1 MTAEPTDA
9 MPADNDAADD
19 TDLGAAILGVERAIE
34 QIERCDPAERATLVA
49 ELHELRD
56 LAEKLRHERIEV
68 AVFGEISTGK
78 SALINA
84 LVGDVVAGVSVRGGW
99 TKDVWRV
106 DWEAT
111 GTQVP
116 GMDQS
121 ELVLVDT
128 PGLNEVEGAARAD
141 MARQA
146 AERADVIVFVT
157 DSDLNETEHNAL
169 AEIAGCHKPVLLVLN
184 KADLYAPDQLDAL
197 LTSLLSDPVSKL
209 IGGEENLVTAS
220 ADPREVEHLIQ
231 NPDGSTRSEWRR
243 PKPEIDSVRIR
254 ILELLSDEGKTL
266 AALNASMYA
275 ADRSDRVAALRVR
288 MRSGRADRV
297 VWSFAVV
304 KSLAVAMNP
313 WAVADVA
320 GGVAVDAA
328 MVASL
333 GQVYGFPITT
343 ANARELVTSILKAA
357 GWLMLGEAVVS
368 FGSSLFK
375 GITFGG
381 STVLTALPQG
391 AAAGYGS
398 YLVGQAARYYFE
410 HGASWGAEGP
420 KSVVE
425 KILANT
431 DKRSVIDRLKGEI
444 RKKIAGNRHASKS

>member
-1 MTAEPTDA
+1 MTDEPANEPTDSTS
-9 MPADNDAADD
+9 PDNDA
-19 TDLGAAILGVERAIE
+19 DLSAAILGVERAIE

-49 ELHELRD
+49 ELEELRD

-84 LVGDVVAGVSVRGGW
+84 LAGEAVAGVSVRGGW

-106 DWEAT
+106 DWEAP
-111 GTQVP
+111 GTLVP
-116 GMDQS
+116 GMEQS

-157 DSDLNETEHNAL
+157 DSDLNETEYNAL

-184 KADLYAPDQLDAL
+184 KADLYTPAQLDDL
-197 LTSLLSDPVSKL
+197 LTSLLSDRVRKL
-209 IGGEENLVTAS
+209 IGDDENLVTAC
-220 ADPREVEHLIQ
+220 ADPREVEHLIE
-231 NPDGSTRSEWRR
+231 NPDGSTSSEWRK
-243 PKPEIDSVRIR
+243 PKPDIDSVRIR

-275 ADRSDRVAALRVR
+275 ADRSDRVAAIRVR

-320 GGVAVDAA
+320 GGIAVDAA

-357 GWLMLGEAVVS
+357 GWLMLGEAVV
-368 FGSSLFK
+368 GDPIL
-375 GITFGG
+375 
-381 STVLTALPQG
+381 
-391 AAAGYGS
+391 
-398 YLVGQAARYYFE
+398 AARLIQVNP
-410 HGASWGAEGP
+410 G
-420 KSVVE
+420 
-425 KILANT
+425 
-431 DKRSVIDRLKGEI
+431 DRM
-444 RKKIAGNRHASKS
+444 